1 MTAQR
6 VEERPARPTS
16 RPRPAKRRGTWL
28 SWGVMALV
36 LFAALAVGALRDG
49 PAQTNADRA
58 RDLGDTIKCPT
69 CRSQS
74 VADSDAP
81 IAGEIRA
88 EIARRIEGG
97 QSDEEIRGFLVGR
110 YGEEILL
117 TPAAS
122 GVSALVWVLPV
133 VGVVAAGAGLVVAF
147 RRWRREEAPEA
158 SDADREIVARS
169 LADRETES

>member
-1 MTAQR
+1 
-6 VEERPARPTS
+6 
-16 RPRPAKRRGTWL
+16 
-28 SWGVMALV
+28 MAVV
-36 LFAALAVGALRDG
+36 LCTALAVGALRDG

-58 RDLGDTIKCPT
+58 RDLGDTLKCPT

-81 IAGEIRA
+81 IAREIRT
-88 EIARRIEGG
+88 EIARRIEAGE
-97 QSDEEIRGFLVGR
+97 SNEDIRGFLVGR

-133 VGVVAAGAGLVVAF
+133 AGVVVAGAGLVIAF
-147 RRWRREEAPEA
+147 RRWRREGTPVVT
-158 SDADREIVARS
+158 DADRELVARS
-169 LADRETES
+169 MADRDADP